1 MPAPDSPSPTS
12 SPGRA
17 ARIGVL
23 ALTVGVF
30 AAVVLAVTLQLRAG
44 LRDQVLRAQADV
56 LVAVTTLQLDT
67 TAVEVGSGVDL
78 GEVPGALL
86 VAVLK
91 TAKYRGVLG
100 VRVFDANRALNSSDG
115 LLAEL
120 PAPADSDWKNV
131 SVGSPFAR
139 LRSGLATDEMF
150 LVSPK
155 SAGEVVEAWVPLRRS
170 GNGKIFGAA
179 QFWLDAEN
187 ARAELGAHDIR
198 LWKQA
203 AVAWLLGSIVIVGGL
218 GWAFR
223 RLEGANQELRLRSED
238 LQRANR
244 ELVLSAKTSALGAVA
259 AHLMHEIKNPLA
271 GLESFVAGQADG
283 IARADAG
290 GELAAATELTRRL
303 RTMVNDI
310 VGVLRDEQTGA
321 VFELTVAEIA
331 EVATAKARPD
341 AQARGVT
348 LTVSAAC
355 DASISGR
362 RANLATLVLRNL
374 LQNGI
379 EASPRAGTVRL
390 SGRRAEGGAVE
401 FLVEDGGGGLPPQVR
416 ERLFQPCQSSKPGGS
431 GLGLA
436 LSYQL
441 AQQAG
446 GKLELVRSDA
456 RGTSFGLVLSPE
468 A

>member
-1 MPAPDSPSPTS
+1 MPAPDAPSPPGP
-12 SPGRA
+12 PGRA
-17 ARIGVL
+17 ARTGVL

-30 AAVVLAVTLQLRAG
+30 AAVVFAVTLQLRAG

-56 LVAVTTLQLDT
+56 LVAVATLQLDT
-67 TAVEVGSGVDL
+67 AAVEVGSGVDL
-78 GEVPGALL
+78 DQVPGALL
-86 VAVLK
+86 VAVLR

-115 LLAEL
+115 ILAEL
-120 PAPADSDWKNV
+120 SAPGEGDWR
-131 SVGSPFAR
+131 SVIAGTPLAR

-150 LVSPK
+150 LVPPK
-155 SAGEVVEAWVPLRRS
+155 SPGEVIEAWVPLRRS
-170 GNGKIFGAA
+170 GSGKIFGAA
-179 QFWLDAEN
+179 QFWLDADDS
-187 ARAELGAHDIR
+187 RAELAAHDNR

-223 RLEGANQELRLRSED
+223 RLERANRELRARGED

-271 GLESFVAGQADG
+271 GLELFVAGQADG
-283 IARADAG
+283 TARADAG
-290 GELAAATELTRRL
+290 GELAAASALTRRL

-321 VFELTVAEIA
+321 VFELTVADIA

-348 LTVSAAC
+348 LEVSAAC
-355 DASISGR
+355 AAPVSGR

-374 LQNGI
+374 LQNAI
-379 EASPRAGTVRL
+379 EATPRAGTVRL
-390 SGRRAEGGAVE
+390 SGRQAEGGAAE
-401 FLVEDGGGGLPPQVR
+401 FLVEDGGGGLPGQVR
-416 ERLFQPCQSSKPGGS
+416 ERLFQPCASSKPGGS

-436 LSYQL
+436 LSHQL

-456 RGTSFGLVLSPE
+456 RGTSFRLVLNPE